1 MTQTVLLTLLNINLF
16 LLFPVLLKK
25 KKRLELPYEFTTMGV
40 DSMTKVQVIFFA
52 CGALAASISLGI
64 VIPSTWFVY
73 LYKQTVSI
81 TVVVMGTKQFSD
93 KTTHRQQVKTGFVQK
108 WENRS
113 PGLLQ
118 DYSRISPFFKDS
130 ISSQFCIAQRFKV
143 HFFSVRSGEMNRRTQ
158 FL

>member
-1 MTQTVLLTLLNINLF
+1 MNIFASSPLGVMLQAWEF
-16 LLFPVLLKK
+16 V
-25 KKRLELPYEFTTMGV
+25 KRGAGCAIDCTILV
-40 DSMTKVQVIFFA
+40 VVA
-52 CGALAASISLGI
+52 CGDISVGI

-81 TVVVMGTKQFSD
+81 TVVFMGPKQFSD

-118 DYSRISPFFKDS
+118 DYSRILPFFKDS
-130 ISSQFCIAQRFKV
+130 ISSQFCITQRFKV
-143 HFFSVRSGEMNRRTQ
+143 HFFQSEAAK
-158 FL
+158 